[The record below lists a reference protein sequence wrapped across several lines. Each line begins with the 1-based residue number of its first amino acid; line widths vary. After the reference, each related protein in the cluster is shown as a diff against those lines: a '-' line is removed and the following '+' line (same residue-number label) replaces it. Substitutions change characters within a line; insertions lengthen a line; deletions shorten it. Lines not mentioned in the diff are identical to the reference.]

1 MLRYHLCP
9 KWNLQDPRVCTIQT
23 DNCTHFGFE
32 EANTFLYSCLEQ
44 GKERRRDD
52 HRTALPFKVLKKK
65 NESDFP
71 SYSSCPKSKLLIP
84 LLKETL
90 LYITVMCAN
99 NIVV

>member
-65 NESDFP
+65 KRIRLSILFFVPKIEIA
-71 SYSSCPKSKLLIP
+71 YSITKRD
-84 LLKETL
+84 TA
-90 LYITVMCAN
+90 LYNCNVCK
-99 NIVV
+99 